1 MQRKPLS
8 VYVHIPFCVQKCLY
22 CDFLSG
28 KADEETKARYVEA
41 LLREIEAEAADGK
54 LDRYEVQTVYFG
66 GGTPSLLSAEQIEKI
81 LCKLKKIFT
90 FREVK
95 IPEESSVWK
104 FKRQGEGNEPE
115 ISMEMNPGTVNLE
128 QLCKLHEAGINR
140 ISIGVQSLQ
149 DEELARLGRIHR
161 AEDFY
166 RVWEEA
172 AAAGFQNRNVDL
184 MSGIPGQ
191 SVESLED
198 TIRKLLALSPEHISA
213 YSLIVEDGTPFER
226 LYPDGAVDEDND
238 RRMYELTGKLLSEA
252 GYQRYEIS
260 NYAKEGFACRHNTAY
275 WIRQDYIGFGIGA
288 ASLIGNVR
296 YSNARSLHNYINGS
310 VVHENVER
318 LTAEEQMAET
328 MFLGLRMT
336 QGVSDAVFKRLY
348 GKDMS
353 AVYGAVIEKHE
364 KEGLLVWENGHLRL
378 TERGLDVSNY
388 VMADFV

>member
-54 LDRYEVQTVYFG
+54 FDRYEVQTVYFG

-81 LCKLKKIFT
+81 LCKLKSVFMFQKV
-90 FREVK
+90 RK
-95 IPEESSVWK
+95 PEEASVWSLRGRK
-104 FKRQGEGNEPE
+104 DGDEPE
-115 ISMEMNPGTVNLE
+115 ISMEVNPGTVDANR
-128 QLCKLHEAGINR
+128 LCKLKEAGINR

-149 DEELARLGRIHR
+149 DAELVKLGRIHR

-172 AAAGFQNRNVDL
+172 AAAGFRNRNVDL

-191 SVESLED
+191 TVESLED
-198 TIRKLLALSPEHISA
+198 TIRKLVALSPEHISA
-213 YSLIVEDGTPFER
+213 YSLIVEEGTPFAGM
-226 LYPDGAVDEDND
+226 YPEGAVDEDTD
-238 RRMYELTGKLLSEA
+238 RQMYELTGRLLEKA
-252 GYQRYEIS
+252 GYGRYEIS

-275 WIRQDYIGFGIGA
+275 WTRQDYIGFGIGA

-296 YSNARSLHNYINGS
+296 YNNARSLHNYINVS
-310 VVHENVER
+310 VIHENVEQ
-318 LTAEEQMAET
+318 LTTAEQMAET

-336 QGVSDAVFKRLY
+336 QGVSDADFMRLY
-348 GKDMS
+348 GKDMCT
-353 AVYGAVIEKHE
+353 VYGAVIEKHE
-364 KEGLLVWENGHLRL
+364 KEGLLVWENGSLRL
-378 TERGLDVSNY
+378 TKRGLDVSNY
-388 VMADFV
+388 VMADFI